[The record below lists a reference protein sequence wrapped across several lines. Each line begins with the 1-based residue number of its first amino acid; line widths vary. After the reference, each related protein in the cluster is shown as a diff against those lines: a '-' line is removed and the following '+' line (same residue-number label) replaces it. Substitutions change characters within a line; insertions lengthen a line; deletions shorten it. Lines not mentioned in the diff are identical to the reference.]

1 MVTVSHGWNLED
13 ADGRSIWSVRRE
25 DGGCFPVFSATRGTG
40 KLPPRGELEMMTQ
53 QAIADLMM
61 SAGIVDGN
69 EWLTRNVLAA
79 LLLAS
84 CEIDSWEGE
93 EWAIEYDH
101 EGPTIDMRAT
111 QTNQTSN

>member
-1 MVTVSHGWNLED
+1 
-13 ADGRSIWSVRRE
+13 
-25 DGGCFPVFSATRGTG
+25 
-40 KLPPRGELEMMTQ
+40 MMTQ

-69 EWLTRNVLAA
+69 EWLTRNVVAA

-93 EWAIEYDH
+93 EWAIEYTMRADH
-101 EGPTIDMRAT
+101 RHRAT